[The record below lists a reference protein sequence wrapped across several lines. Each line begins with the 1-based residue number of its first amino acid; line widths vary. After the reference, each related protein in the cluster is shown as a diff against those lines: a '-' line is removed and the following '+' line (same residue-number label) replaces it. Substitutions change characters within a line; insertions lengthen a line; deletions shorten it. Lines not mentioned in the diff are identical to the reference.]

1 MDDMPD
7 VPKGGMVMP
16 WCPKC
21 KSEYR
26 EGYTVCADC
35 GSKLVEEEQ
44 NDDLVSLTFG
54 EAEQMEAL
62 ADFLRYSG
70 IRGLERREDDD
81 DGQVELLVDRE
92 ELEKAAAAV
101 RVFLVQENQRLAEE
115 SDEQEGVAN
124 VSDEAEQFREAAAA
138 RRAFRGSSLYQDSS
152 QKADDNR
159 SSGWMLLIIGI
170 LGLVLTVLGIMEVL
184 PLRLGNPYLFYGV
197 MIAIFLLFSVAGAMS
212 IKSAS
217 FFAKKA
223 ESENSLRSTL
233 LDWCKEN
240 LRADD
245 INSQACSLDMPE
257 EVRYFNRTAFI
268 KERLNHQFVNL
279 DQDFLDKF
287 VDDHVYG
294 MIFEETE
301 E

>member
-1 MDDMPD
+1 
-7 VPKGGMVMP
+7 MP

-26 EGYTVCADC
+26 EGFTVCADC

-44 NDDLVSLTFG
+44 NDELVSLTFG

-62 ADFLRYSG
+62 ADFLQYSG
-70 IRGLERREDDD
+70 IRKLKRREYDNDS
-81 DGQVELLVDRE
+81 QVELLVARE

-101 RVFLVQENQRLAEE
+101 RVFLVQENQRLAED
-115 SDEQEGVAN
+115 SDEQEGED
-124 VSDEAEQFREAAAA
+124 STFEEAEQFRDVAVD
-138 RRAFRGSSLYQDSS
+138 RRTLRGSSLYQDSS
-152 QKADDNR
+152 QRADENR
-159 SSGWMLLIIGI
+159 SSGWMLLIVGI
-170 LGLVLTVLGIMEVL
+170 LGLVLVVLGILEVL

-223 ESENSLRSTL
+223 ESENSLRSTM

-240 LRADD
+240 LRADEID
-245 INSQACSLDMPE
+245 SQACSEDMPD
-257 EVRYFNRTAFI
+257 EVRYLNRTASI
-268 KERLNHQFVNL
+268 RERLNHQFVNL